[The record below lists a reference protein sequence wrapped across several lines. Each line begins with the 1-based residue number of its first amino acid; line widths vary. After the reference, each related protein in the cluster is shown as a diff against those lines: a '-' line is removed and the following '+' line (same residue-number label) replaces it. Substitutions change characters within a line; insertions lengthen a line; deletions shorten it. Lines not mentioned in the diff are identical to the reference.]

1 MTPSE
6 AEALVRELLAE
17 HVGTEPAAIE
27 LDMHVV
33 DDLAL
38 DSVDAVEVLIALERR
53 SGRRF
58 EIEQLD
64 DLTTVRDVVDRLLA
78 AEMVGQGGGNR

>member
-17 HVGTEPAAIE
+17 HVGTEPMAIE